1 MDEMLT
7 VSRQDIMDGR
17 YERVLDWFRSRS
29 MWMLYYCTGCG
40 AIELPPTMTSRF
52 DMERFGIGPMA
63 TPRQAD
69 ILLITGY
76 ISVKTLKRV
85 VRTYD
90 QMPEPKWVVG
100 FGSCPINGGIYWDS
114 YATINHLE
122 KYIPIDLSIAGCMP
136 RPQAVLS
143 GLTRLMEQVKKGE
156 AVGYKK
162 YRMNYEWY
170 KKNQDEVLYRTK
182 PVLGG
187 TNDTK

>member
-7 VSRQDIMDGR
+7 VSRQDIIDGR
-17 YERVLDWFRSRS
+17 FEKVLDWFRSRS

-143 GLTRLMEQVKKGE
+143 GLTRLMEQVNKGE

-170 KKNQDEVLYRTK
+170 KKNQDDVLYRTK

-187 TNDTK
+187 INDTK